1 MYKKISCISSDSSKS
16 KQIRDSISEKIDID
30 NNIED
35 SDLIIVI
42 GGDGELIS
50 AMHKYMHLH
59 IPFYPINGGTI
70 GFLTNNYSDDI
81 IEKISESVPSNIHPL
96 EMYAENLEGK
106 IFEALSINESY
117 IFRTSNQAAK
127 FSISVDG
134 ILRMKEL
141 VADGAL
147 VSTPAGSSAYNLSA
161 GGPILPLSSNI
172 LCLTPICPFRPR
184 RWGGALINNK
194 SKVRFEVFE
203 PEKRPVSAVA
213 DFQEFKNA
221 KFVEIKEK
229 SDITITLLFDYNH
242 SLEDRM
248 IKEQFLQSGNI

>member
-1 MYKKISCISSDSSKS
+1 MYKKISCISSPSGKS
-16 KQIRDSISEKIDID
+16 EHIRDSISKIID
-30 NNIED
+30 FEDKIED

-42 GGDGELIS
+42 GGDGELLK

-70 GFLTNNYSDDI
+70 GFLTNNYSEDI
-81 IEKISESVPSNIHPL
+81 LERIESSVPSAIHPL
-96 EMYAENLEGK
+96 EMSAENIDGENFK
-106 IFEALSINESY
+106 ALSINESY

-134 ILRMKEL
+134 VMRMEEL

-147 VSTPAGSSAYNLSA
+147 VATPAGSSAYNLSA
-161 GGPILPLSSNI
+161 GGPVLPLSSNV

-184 RWGGALINNK
+184 RWGGALIQNK
-194 SKVRFEVFE
+194 SLVRFEVIE
-203 PEKRPVSAVA
+203 PDSRPVSAVA
-213 DFQEFKNA
+213 DFQEFKNT

>member
-1 MYKKISCISSDSSKS
+1 MYKKISCISSSSGKS
-16 KQIRDSISEKIDID
+16 KRIRDSIAKIIDIEE
-30 NNIED
+30 NIEN

-42 GGDGELIS
+42 GGDGEVLK

-70 GFLTNNYSDDI
+70 GFLTNNFSEDI
-81 IEKISESVPSNIHPL
+81 LDRINSSVPSTIHPL
-96 EMYAENLEGK
+96 EMNAENLDGK
-106 IFEALSINESY
+106 SFNALSINESY
-117 IFRTSNQAAK
+117 IFRTSNQVAK
-127 FSISVDG
+127 FSIYVDRV
-134 ILRMKEL
+134 LRMKEL

-147 VSTPAGSSAYNLSA
+147 ISTPSGSSAYNLSA
-161 GGPILPLSSNI
+161 GGPILPLSSNV

-184 RWGGALINNK
+184 RWGGALIPNK
-194 SKVRFEVFE
+194 SMVRFEALE
-203 PEKRPVSAVA
+203 PDLRPVSAVA
-213 DFQEFKNA
+213 DFQEFKNT

-229 SDITITLLFDYNH
+229 SDITITLLLDYNH

>member
-1 MYKKISCISSDSSKS
+1 MYKKISCISSSSEKS
-16 KQIRDSISEKIDID
+16 KHIRDAISQII
-30 NNIED
+30 NIENEVENA
-35 SDLIIVI
+35 DLIIVI
-42 GGDGELIS
+42 GGDGELLK

-70 GFLTNNYSDDI
+70 GFLTNNYAEDI
-81 IEKISESVPSNIHPL
+81 ISNIESSTPSNIHPL
-96 EMYAENLEGK
+96 EMHAENIEGEK
-106 IFEALSINESY
+106 FTTLSINESY
-117 IFRTSNQAAK
+117 IFRISNQAAK
-127 FSISVDG
+127 FSITLDN

-161 GGPILPLSSNI
+161 GGPILPLASNM

-184 RWGGALINNK
+184 RWNGALLPNK
-194 SKVRFEVFE
+194 SKVRFDIIAPDE
-203 PEKRPVSAVA
+203 RPVSAVA

-221 KFVEIKEK
+221 IYVEIKEK

-242 SLEDRM
+242 SLEDRI
-248 IKEQFLQSGNI
+248 IKEQFFETGNI